1 MPEDRAV
8 LRGIA
13 VVGSYN
19 QDFVW
24 RTDHF
29 PVPGE
34 TRLGRFSTGPGGKG
48 FNQAVAA
55 ARQGANVVFIG
66 ALGRDAIGQGAA
78 RLAQDEGIDA
88 RWQWCD
94 DHPSGNAAI
103 VLDAAGQ
110 NLIVVGSGANL
121 ALSSTHVEAQREALA
136 AVAVM
141 LTQHEVAP
149 AATRRALELARAAGR
164 VTVHNPAPPLAGEDG
179 GLLPLVDVLTPNE
192 TEFAHLLAHC
202 AGVTVTANEL
212 GDMTNDA
219 LHALARR
226 LGVPTVVIT
235 LGASGAFV
243 SHADPLRWRDARAC
257 YRVPAAAVQPRDTT
271 GAGDAFSGSL
281 AAALAQLGDAPFAS
295 AIGHAIRTAGLATE
309 SPGAASAM
317 PTREAVRERFG

>member
-1 MPEDRAV
+1 MACDV
-8 LRGIA
+8 A

-34 TRLGRFSTGPGGKG
+34 TRLGAFSTGPGGKG
-48 FNQAVAA
+48 FNQSVAA
-55 ARQGANVVFIG
+55 VRQGARVLFVA

-78 RLAQDEGIDA
+78 ALADAEGIDA
-88 RWQWCD
+88 RLQWCANQA
-94 DHPSGNAAI
+94 SGNAAI

-121 ALSSTHVEAQREALA
+121 ALSPAHVEAQREAIGA
-136 AVAVM
+136 ARVL

-149 AATRRALELARAAGR
+149 AATRRALELARAAGL

-192 TEFAHLLAHC
+192 TEFAHLLCCC
-202 AGVTVTANEL
+202 AGLTV
-212 GDMTNDA
+212 DA
-219 LHALARR
+219 DTLSALPDESLHALARR

-235 LGASGAFV
+235 LGAAGAFV
-243 SHADPLRWRDARAC
+243 SHADPARWRDARAA
-257 YRVPAAAVQPRDTT
+257 YRVPVAAVRPRDTT

-281 AAALAQLGDAPFAS
+281 AAALAHLGDAPFAS
-295 AIGHAIRTAGLATE
+295 AIAHASRVAGLATE